1 MRGNMPKNFVIR
13 FAIVL
18 FSILILAALI
28 IHFSLSEMSRLHI
41 LLWIYTVPL
50 SLGLTAFA
58 SIIFAKDSELGLPAS
73 K

>member
-1 MRGNMPKNFVIR
+1 MPKNFVIR

>member
-1 MRGNMPKNFVIR
+1 MPKHFVIR
-13 FAIVL
+13 FVCVL

-28 IHFSLSEMSRLHI
+28 IHFSLAEVSRLHI

-50 SLGLTAFA
+50 SLGIAMLI
-58 SIIFAKDSELGLPAS
+58 SIIYAKDSELGIPAT